1 MGRGKMLE
9 EIVGTTRARGRPV
22 LHGNMSKDARSL
34 DPSAARSQKTQT
46 HIYYTAGRVPY
57 VTHTY

>member
-9 EIVGTTRARGRPV
+9 EIVGTTRGRPV
-22 LHGNMSKDARSL
+22 LDGNMSKDARSL
-34 DPSAARSQKTQT
+34 DPSAAREQKTQT